1 MNIQYM
7 VVIAG
12 KIVKYDFFSH
22 QPVSENFVLCAGCFT
37 SGTSSLF
44 PAGSIRLSDSMME
57 MMRYQF
63 VFDCVNVSI

>member
-1 MNIQYM
+1 M

-12 KIVKYDFFSH
+12 KIGKCDSFH

-44 PAGSIRLSDSMME
+44 PAGSIRLSDSMVE

-63 VFDCVNVSI
+63 VFD